1 MKISAFRTDENLEVE
16 GVWVDIGD
24 GGKVKV
30 ARLGNPNHR
39 KVSQALGRPHQA
51 QIRANRLRP
60 EVAEKL
66 GIQATAQAI
75 LLDWEGITDDDG
87 KPVPYSQGKALDL
100 LTEFKD
106 FRDLVLEIAG
116 EMETFR
122 EQEIEESVGNSGS
135 ASVGKS
141 SGGKK

>member
-16 GVWVDIGD
+16 GVWVDLGD

-30 ARLGNPNHR
+30 ARLGNPQHR

-51 QIRANRLRP
+51 QIRAGRLKP

-75 LLDWEGITDDDG
+75 LLDWEGIEDDDG
-87 KPVPYSQGKALDL
+87 KLIPYSQEKALEL
-100 LTEFKD
+100 LTELKD
-106 FRDLVLEIAG
+106 FRDTVLEIAG

-122 EQEIEESVGNSGS
+122 AQEIEESVGNSAS
-135 ASVGKS
+135 ASAGKS
-141 SGGKK
+141 SEAKR